1 MPSSGLRRTPKFQ
14 KGALVQLPPSLSFP
28 VPNIIPFQ
36 YNPAKVSRS
45 LEPHYPSPPPPEDGK
60 PAKSQSSVD
69 PCALLSPM
77 TQPCHPIES
86 ISMEVELDASDDL
99 EQDDAIAKEFGVAPR
114 IAALEKLL
122 FAHEDLLG
130 ALLSLV
136 PGLSG
141 ILPPERPTVPVVL
154 LVWGI
159 GRIVPVRVTRYSI
172 EETLFLPSLRPMQAT
187 VSLSLEV
194 ITSSMLRGK
203 TTISTTIA
211 QAAYDLHRV
220 QQEALALL
228 NLASVAGNASVSL
241 SLKI

>member
-45 LEPHYPSPPPPEDGK
+45 LEPHRGSLPIEDGK
-60 PAKSQSSVD
+60 STSTGSSVD

-77 TQPCHPIES
+77 AQPCDPVES

-99 EQDDAIAKEFGVAPR
+99 EQGDAIAKEFGVAPR
-114 IAALEKLL
+114 IAALEKLV

-194 ITSSMLRGK
+194 ITADMLRGK
-203 TTISTTIA
+203 TDISVKIA
-211 QAAYDLHRV
+211 QAAYELHRV